1 MKVRRTGPAFY
12 VEADSESAVVLTVVD
27 AEGREESFPATT
39 PAEALLNMVAVDY
52 TALRDKVL
60 RLWFEYPLEIYD
72 REKQKAELSRLAAE
86 EYSF

>member
-1 MKVRRTGPAFY
+1 MRRTGPAFY